1 MPFFEKG
8 EIMIYDQI
16 DWEVIKMQHI
26 TWRMRFRSML
36 NSGSGKLE
44 EIQVK
49 DHTQCD
55 MGKWMHSTGI
65 ARYGEDPAFKIL
77 LDRHKEF
84 HDVAAK
90 GYNAYTERNLN
101 EANHYLNDVTKISDD
116 MLQLIDVF
124 KAYLE
129 KKTVSSPM
137 SSSSAKSSDLEGI
150 IKLAD
155 AEKEA
160 QDKKF
165 FGKDY
170 KEAIRL
176 YTKAAAMGSEYAT
189 EMLKRIK

>member
-1 MPFFEKG
+1 
-8 EIMIYDQI
+8 MIYDQI

-65 ARYGEDPAFKIL
+65 KRYGDDPAFKIL

-90 GYNAYTERNLN
+90 GYNAYSDRNLS
-101 EANHYLNDVTKISDD
+101 EANHYLSDVTKISDD

-124 KAYLE
+124 KVYLE
-129 KKTVSSPM
+129 KKSNGEKSAVPM
-137 SSSSAKSSDLEGI
+137 SKSADLDGI

-155 AEKEA
+155 SEKAA

-170 KEAIRL
+170 SEAIRL
-176 YTKAAAMGSEYAT
+176 YTKASDLGSGYAD
-189 EMLKRIK
+189 EMLKRLK